1 MSLLG
6 MNATARDQPTT
17 EWDDIQRRIGN
28 LPPLVDQALAFEAAA
43 KAESSKPPK
52 SSAAAETMGPDEE
65 SEDAELARIRA
76 ERLEELRGGSSKQ
89 GCFGSVL
96 PLSRVD
102 YTKEVNQAGDGVG
115 VVVFLSK
122 SKGHYLSSYTLVL
135 LEKLAKKFTDVK
147 FLQIESDDCI
157 PGYPDANLPTLLI
170 YRDDILL
177 RQCTGP
183 SAFGGTSFGVDSVE
197 WELAQSGVIETELP
211 RCPHATASTAVTPE
225 S

>member
-1 MSLLG
+1 M
-6 MNATARDQPTT
+6 P
-17 EWDDIQRRIGN
+17 
-28 LPPLVDQALAFEAAA
+28 
-43 KAESSKPPK
+43 
-52 SSAAAETMGPDEE
+52 
-65 SEDAELARIRA
+65 RA
-76 ERLEELRGGSSKQ
+76 WRTQ
-89 GCFGSVL
+89 
-96 PLSRVD
+96 
-102 YTKEVNQAGDGVG
+102 GVG

-122 SKGHYLSSYTLVL
+122 SKGHYLSSYMLVL
-135 LEKLAKKFTDVK
+135 LEKLAHKFGEVK
-147 FLQIESDDCI
+147 FLQIESTECI